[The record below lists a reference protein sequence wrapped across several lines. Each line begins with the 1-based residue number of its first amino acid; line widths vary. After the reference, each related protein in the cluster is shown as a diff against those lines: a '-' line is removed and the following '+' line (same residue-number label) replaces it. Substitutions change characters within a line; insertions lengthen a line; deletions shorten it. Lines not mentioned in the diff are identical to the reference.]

1 MIMMR
6 VKLPNGLLDG
16 ADLFNYVE
24 IDELRGKQQNYLAN
38 RDLVIGNVGHI
49 PKILEDLVKSLQTE
63 QGLAWKGDIGE
74 AIYKLPT
81 GDLETILIKIREH
94 TYGPRFYH
102 QADCP
107 HCNHINKD
115 LRIDLDTL
123 EIEVLSVKDMMDK
136 APRTFM
142 LPKCKK
148 EVELKPLY
156 LRDLFD
162 SIKITADKHDQLIT
176 SAMSLFI
183 RRLGDNNK
191 VTSKD
196 LEDMP
201 SADIAYLNDV
211 VETSDLKLE
220 GTIDTDIINEC
231 AKCKKEF
238 NSKLNPFDPYFFSPT
253 RGSKSTPT

>member
-1 MIMMR
+1 MMR

-16 ADLFNYVE
+16 VDLFNYVE

-38 RDLVIGNVGHI
+38 KDLVIGNIGHI
-49 PKILEDLVKSLQTE
+49 PKILEDLVKSFQNE
-63 QGLAWKGDIGE
+63 QGLPWKGDIKE
-74 AIYKLPT
+74 AIYKLPS

-94 TYGPRFYH
+94 TYGARFYH

-107 HCNHINKD
+107 HCNHVNKD
-115 LRIDLDTL
+115 LRIDLDKL
-123 EIEVLSVKDMMDK
+123 ELKEFTVQEMMDK
-136 APRTFM
+136 TTRTFK
-142 LPKCKK
+142 LPKCDK

-156 LRDLFD
+156 MKDLFD
-162 SIKITADKHDQLIT
+162 SIKITAEKQDQLIT
-176 SAMSLFI
+176 SAMSMFI
-183 RRLGDNNK
+183 KRLGDNNK

-201 SADIAYLNDV
+201 SADIAFLNNV
-211 VETSDLKLE
+211 VETSNLKLE

-231 AKCKKEF
+231 SKCHKEF